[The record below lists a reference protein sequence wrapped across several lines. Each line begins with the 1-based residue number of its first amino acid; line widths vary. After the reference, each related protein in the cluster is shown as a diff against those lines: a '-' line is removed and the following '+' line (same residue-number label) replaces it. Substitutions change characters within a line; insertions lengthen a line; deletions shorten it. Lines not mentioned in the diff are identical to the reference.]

1 MTRLAGRE
9 RSAGHLRIPSPAG
22 AAGQKQWRHHEAN
35 RTCHATHDGHGGRHQ
50 AAGRP
55 VPATTSRLAS
65 ARARKD
71 AASAAAAAVRREV
84 TSSSASG
91 TPVRASCST

>member
-1 MTRLAGRE
+1 MKRIGLVTLRTTAMAAGTRL
-9 RSAGHLRIPSPAG
+9 PA
-22 AAGQKQWRHHEAN
+22 
-35 RTCHATHDGHGGRHQ
+35 
-50 AAGRP
+50 RP

-71 AASAAAAAVRREV
+71 AASAAAAAVRRDV

-91 TPVRASCST
+91 TPVRAS